1 MLDFYG
7 SIDLS
12 AIISSQNKRPMKFI
26 TAFLFSFFLC
36 LTGQTQSTSQVSL
49 VDTPLA
55 KKIIVSGFCL
65 CQTSLAD
72 LQKLTSDLKPVEM
85 EEMDLPKNCYGQ
97 DTRFENG
104 KGYFSEKYPGIIF
117 QKDQSTDYI
126 SKFRLTKNFKGN
138 LPDGTPVDLQYLTL
152 KQVFKTYPGLSEKWG
167 SRGCSTFWNVG
178 NDTISFFVKIDP
190 NKKPQYPVDEAYYTE
205 KPIEAIDIKISC
217 YSILNR
223 VNNQYKKL
231 FDDPVFFID
240 SLNVTRVDLQN
251 YQPTDI
257 AVVTVY
263 KDTNAI
269 KLVGPQ
275 GRDGAVYIE
284 TKKFARNKYWSF
296 FKSKSAK
303 YLKVVSSPESD
314 SSVVYILN
322 GKVLSANFEGD
333 LAGIDDKSFI
343 DLQVIDKSKLLSDYG
358 IKDKSIG
365 IVIKANIRIEN
376 KKPK

>member
-1 MLDFYG
+1 
-7 SIDLS
+7 
-12 AIISSQNKRPMKFI
+12 MKFI
-26 TAFLFSFFLC
+26 TAFLFSAIFC
-36 LTGQTQSTSQVSL
+36 LTGQTQTSSQVAL
-49 VDTPLA
+49 IDTSLA
-55 KKIIVSGFCL
+55 KKITVSGFCL

-72 LQKLTSDLKPVEM
+72 LRMLAGDLKAVDV
-85 EEMDLPKNCYGQ
+85 EEMDLPKNCFGE
-97 DTRFENG
+97 DARFENG

-117 QKDQSTDYI
+117 QKDQNTDYI
-126 SKFRLTKNFKGN
+126 SKIRLTKNFKGQ
-138 LPDGTPVDLQYLTL
+138 LPDGTPINLQNLIL
-152 KQVFKTYPGLSEKWG
+152 KEVFKAYPELSEKWG
-167 SRGCSTFWNVG
+167 SRGCSTFWNIG

-190 NKKPQYPVDEAYYTE
+190 NRKPQYPVDEAYYAE
-205 KPIEAIDIKISC
+205 KPVEAIDIKISC
-217 YSILNR
+217 YSIFNQA
-223 VNNQYKKL
+223 NNKYKKL
-231 FDDPVFFID
+231 FNDPVFFID
-240 SLNVTRVDLQN
+240 SVNVTRVELQN

-284 TKKFARNKYWSF
+284 TKKFVGNKYWSF
-296 FKSKSAK
+296 FKGKSTE
-303 YLKVVSSPESD
+303 YLKVVPSPGSD

-322 GKVLSANFEGD
+322 GKVLTANFEGD

-343 DLQVIDKSKLLSDYG
+343 DLQVIDKAKLLTDYG

-365 IVIKANIRIEN
+365 IVIKANIKTEN

>member
-1 MLDFYG
+1 
-7 SIDLS
+7 
-12 AIISSQNKRPMKFI
+12 MKFV
-26 TAFLFSFFLC
+26 TAFLLSLFLC
-36 LTGQTQSTSQVSL
+36 VTGQTQTNSQASLIDTS
-49 VDTPLA
+49 LA
-55 KKIIVSGFCL
+55 KKITVSGFCL

-72 LQKLTSDLKPVEM
+72 LQKLSGDLKPVEV

-97 DTRFENG
+97 DARFENG

-117 QKDQSTDYI
+117 QKDQNTDYV
-126 SKFRLTKNFKGN
+126 SKLRLTKNFKGQ
-138 LPDGTPVDLQYLTL
+138 LPDGTPVNLQNLTL
-152 KQVFKTYPGLSEKWG
+152 KEVFKTYPELSEKWD

-190 NKKPQYPVDEAYYTE
+190 NKKPQYPVDEAYYAE

-217 YSILNR
+217 YSIFNR
-223 VNNQYKKL
+223 ANNKYKKL

-240 SLNVTRVDLQN
+240 SVNVTRIELQN
-251 YQPTDI
+251 YRPTDI

-284 TKKFARNKYWSF
+284 TKKFARNKYWNF
-296 FKSKSAK
+296 FKGKSAE
-303 YLKVVSSPESD
+303 YLKAVPTPESD

-322 GKVLSANFEGD
+322 GEALTKNFEGD
-333 LAGIDDKSFI
+333 LSGIDDKSFLN
-343 DLQVIDKSKLLSDYG
+343 LQVIDKTQLLKDYD
-358 IKDKSIG
+358 IKDKSFG
-365 IVIKANIRIEN
+365 IVIRATIKTDK
-376 KKPK
+376 KKPE